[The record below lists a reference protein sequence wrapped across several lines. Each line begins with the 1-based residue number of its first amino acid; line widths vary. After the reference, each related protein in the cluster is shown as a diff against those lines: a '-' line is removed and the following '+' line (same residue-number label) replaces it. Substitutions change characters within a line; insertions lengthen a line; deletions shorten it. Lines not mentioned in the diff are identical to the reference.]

1 MASSMGLPAAVCY
14 SPQLITGPGQSML
27 VKLTGTSPNAALA
40 CPTGQPIFLLFY
52 DRPPPERSLSLSAGS
67 LTNQVFAGAKVSKM
81 LVKQTADVVSLCA
94 H

>member
-1 MASSMGLPAAVCY
+1 
-14 SPQLITGPGQSML
+14 ML

-67 LTNQVFAGAKVSKM
+67 LTNQVYAGAKVSKM
-81 LVKQTADVVSLCA
+81 FAKQTADVVSLFA